1 MKIIITLFG
10 AFICLAGL
18 VMLISPQ
25 KFKDVMNNIA
35 DQTLFLSA
43 VIVRIIIGAILL
55 LEAPNLKFTP
65 VIEVIGSIFILAA
78 IILLLIGQNRV
89 RRMIDWFLK
98 FSDNFYRIWSVL
110 AFAFGGFLIFVTL

>member
-35 DQTLFLSA
+35 DQTLLLSA
-43 VIVRIIIGAILL
+43 VIVRIIIGAVLL

-65 VIEVIGSIFILAA
+65 VIEVIGTIFILAA
-78 IILLLIGQNRV
+78 IILLLIGQNRL

-98 FSDNFYRIWSVL
+98 FSDSFYRIWTIP
-110 AFAFGGFLIFVTL
+110 AFAFGAFLIYVTL

>member
-25 KFKDVMNNIA
+25 KFKDVMNNIT

-55 LEAPNLKFTP
+55 LEAPNLKFTS
-65 VIEVIGSIFILAA
+65 VIEFIGSIILLSAF
-78 IILLLIGQNRV
+78 ILLLIGSKRL
-89 RRMIDWFLK
+89 RRMIDWFMKL
-98 FSDNFYRIWSVL
+98 SDDFYRACSVV
-110 AFAFGGFLIFVTL
+110 AFAFGAFLIYVTL

>member
-1 MKIIITLFG
+1 
-10 AFICLAGL
+10 
-18 VMLISPQ
+18 MLISPQ

-65 VIEVIGSIFILAA
+65 VIEVIGSIIILAA
-78 IILLLIGQNRV
+78 IILLLIGQKRV
-89 RRMIDWFLK
+89 RSMIDWFLK
-98 FSDNFYRIWSVL
+98 LSDNFYRFWSFL

>member
-65 VIEVIGSIFILAA
+65 VIEIIGSIILIAA
-78 IILLLIGQNRV
+78 FILLLIGPKRL

-98 FSDNFYRIWSVL
+98 LSDNFYRFWSIP
-110 AFAFGGFLIFVTL
+110 AFAFGGFLIFVTS

>member
-25 KFKDVMNNIA
+25 KFKDVMNNIT

-65 VIEVIGSIFILAA
+65 VIEFIGSIILLAA
-78 IILLLIGQNRV
+78 FILLLIGQKRM
-89 RRMIDWFLK
+89 RRMMDWFLK
-98 FSDNFYRIWSVL
+98 LPDNFYRIWSIL
-110 AFAFGGFLIFVTL
+110 AFAFGGFLIFVTS